1 MYRAYLPSVK
11 IGFLREEGG
20 SVQSAT
26 EPKKELPMA
35 ISAMIIS
42 SLAIINKHLR
52 KTSNTR
58 ALLRKLATGQEKGV
72 PLAISARIITPL
84 ATTNKH

>member
-1 MYRAYLPSVK
+1 MHFTLETAKTFVTPLNQSMDNT
-11 IGFLREEGG
+11 G
-20 SVQSAT
+20 SLMIITS
-26 EPKKELPMA
+26 MA
-35 ISAMIIS
+35 IT
-42 SLAIINKHLR
+42 NKHLR

-58 ALLRKLATGQEKGV
+58 ALLRTLAIGQEKGV

>member
-1 MYRAYLPSVK
+1 M
-11 IGFLREEGG
+11 G

-35 ISAMIIS
+35 ISAMIITS
-42 SLAIINKHLR
+42 MAITNKHLR

-84 ATTNKH
+84 ATTSKH